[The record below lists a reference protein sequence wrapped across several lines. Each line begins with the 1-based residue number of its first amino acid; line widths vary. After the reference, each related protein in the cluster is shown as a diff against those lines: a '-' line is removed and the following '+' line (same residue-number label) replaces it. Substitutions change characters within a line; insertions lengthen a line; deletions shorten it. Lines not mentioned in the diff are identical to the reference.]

1 MPEGR
6 IVVRQKADLHTLR
19 VCDILEQVLRTGK
32 EKKESIMKTVSIS
45 LNSIDKVK
53 SFVNDLTKFDDDFDL
68 VSGRYVIDAK
78 SIMGIFSLDLS
89 RPIDLNIH
97 ATENMDQILKV
108 LDPYIIK

>member
-1 MPEGR
+1 
-6 IVVRQKADLHTLR
+6 
-19 VCDILEQVLRTGK
+19 
-32 EKKESIMKTVSIS
+32 MKTVSIS

-53 SFVNDLTKFDDDFDL
+53 AFVNDLTKFDDDFDL

-97 ATENMDQILKV
+97 ATENLDKV
-108 LDPYIIK
+108 LEVLKPYIVEK

>member
-1 MPEGR
+1 
-6 IVVRQKADLHTLR
+6 
-19 VCDILEQVLRTGK
+19 
-32 EKKESIMKTVSIS
+32 MKTVMIS

-53 SFVNDLTKFDDDFDL
+53 SFVNDISRFDYDFDL

-97 ATENMDQILKV
+97 ADEAQLGEV
-108 LDPYIIK
+108 LASLEPYIIESAPDL

>member
-1 MPEGR
+1 
-6 IVVRQKADLHTLR
+6 
-19 VCDILEQVLRTGK
+19 
-32 EKKESIMKTVSIS
+32 MKTVQIS

-53 SFVNDLTKFDDDFDL
+53 SFVNEITKFDNDFDL

-89 RPIDLNIH
+89 KPIELNVH
-97 ATENMDQILKV
+97 AEGNVTDDIRSA

>member
-1 MPEGR
+1 M
-6 IVVRQKADLHTLR
+6 L
-19 VCDILEQVLRTGK
+19 CTGK
-32 EKKESIMKTVSIS
+32 EEGKYFMKTVSIS

-89 RPIDLNIH
+89 KPIDLNIH
-97 ATENMDQILKV
+97 AENEKLEEV
-108 LDPYIIK
+108 LSTLAPYIVE

>member
-6 IVVRQKADLHTLR
+6 IVARQKADLHTLR

-78 SIMGIFSLDLS
+78 SIMGQPVC
-89 RPIDLNIH
+89 R
-97 ATENMDQILKV
+97 
-108 LDPYIIK
+108 